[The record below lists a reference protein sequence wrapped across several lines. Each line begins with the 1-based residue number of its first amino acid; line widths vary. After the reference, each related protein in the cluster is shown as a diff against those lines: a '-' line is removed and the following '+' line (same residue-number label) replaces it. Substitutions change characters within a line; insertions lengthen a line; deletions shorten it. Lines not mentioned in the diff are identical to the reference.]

1 MLKAENISFRYNK
14 TSEYIFNNFY
24 LQIKPGE
31 LIGLFGE
38 SGRGK
43 STLAKIISGFI
54 TPTDGNL
61 LFNKKKLPEK
71 GFSPVQLVFQHP
83 EQTVNPRWKAKKIL
97 NEGFHVSD
105 GIKKKLGINED
116 WLDRYPHELSGG
128 ELQRIAVA
136 RVLSPETK
144 VLIADEMTSM
154 LDANTQACIW
164 NAVLEQKDK
173 YNMGLLV
180 ISHDMKLLDRLGCR
194 IVKI

>member
-1 MLKAENISFRYNK
+1 MLKAENISFGYDKGSTGILRDF
-14 TSEYIFNNFY
+14 TIH
-24 LQIKPGE
+24 IKPGE
-31 LIGLFGE
+31 IIGFFGE

-54 TPTDGNL
+54 VPKKGRVSFKN
-61 LFNKKKLPEK
+61 KKLPLK

-97 NEGFHVSD
+97 NEGFKVTYEV
-105 GIKKKLGINED
+105 IKKLGINED

-136 RVLSPETK
+136 RVLAPETR

-154 LDANTQACIW
+154 LDSNTQACIW
-164 NAVLEQKDK
+164 NAVLDHKKK
-173 YNMGLLV
+173 YNMGLIV
-180 ISHDMKLLDRLGCR
+180 ISHDINLLKRLGCR
-194 IVKI
+194 IINL